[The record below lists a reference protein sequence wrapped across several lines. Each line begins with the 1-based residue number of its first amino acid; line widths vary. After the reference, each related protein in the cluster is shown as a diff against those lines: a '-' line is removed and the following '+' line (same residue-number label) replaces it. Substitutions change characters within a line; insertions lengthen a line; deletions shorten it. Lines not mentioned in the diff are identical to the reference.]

1 MKSTTNS
8 CPSYFEYSVL
18 AIIASVI
25 ILPIIGYLYAT
36 PTEPTYTIINTSS
49 KASPATVFS
58 MAYKN
63 ATRSDWYQAQNC
75 EDGIRAFNNTEN
87 AIMSYNSSIEFAAR
101 NKGLNCKL
109 EGVDPTKVL
118 FIGETPVNICRA
130 KGSDI
135 DFGSERTTLGMA
147 SMYATQLH
155 EDKFVDA
162 GANVKIVPF
171 SGSKTVLAALKAG
184 DIDLGWIG
192 SGLAMKHSSSIDCL
206 YSTDPNLDNYVGKR
220 LSLAVPDFRITFVLY
235 TNGDTP
241 KLNQEEF
248 DKFLTNRNIFKLQA
262 DEDGINNVVEY
273 VDTMFNNWSEKSNAK
288 AK

>member
-1 MKSTTNS
+1 MKETLAVIALIVAFYVGDHFYNT
-8 CPSYFEYSVL
+8 PSG
-18 AIIASVI
+18 A
-25 ILPIIGYLYAT
+25 
-36 PTEPTYTIINTSS
+36 PTHTIINTSS

-58 MAYKN
+58 MAYKK
-63 ATRSDWYQAQNC
+63 ATGSNWYQAQNC

-87 AIMSYNSSIEFAAR
+87 AIMSYNSSVEFAAR

-130 KGSDI
+130 KGSDV

-147 SMYATQLH
+147 SMYATKLH

-206 YSTDPNLDNYVGKR
+206 YSTDPNLDNYIGKS
-220 LSLAVPDFRITFVLY
+220 LGLAVPDFMITFVLY
-235 TNGDTP
+235 MNGDIP
-241 KLNQEEF
+241 PNLNQEEF

-262 DEDGINNVVEY
+262 DEAGINNVVEY
-273 VDTMFNNWSEKSNAK
+273 VDTMFNNWSEKSK
-288 AK
+288 WQ

>member
-1 MKSTTNS
+1 
-8 CPSYFEYSVL
+8 
-18 AIIASVI
+18 
-25 ILPIIGYLYAT
+25 
-36 PTEPTYTIINTSS
+36 
-49 KASPATVFS
+49 
-58 MAYKN
+58 
-63 ATRSDWYQAQNC
+63 
-75 EDGIRAFNNTEN
+75 
-87 AIMSYNSSIEFAAR
+87 
-101 NKGLNCKL
+101 
-109 EGVDPTKVL
+109 
-118 FIGETPVNICRA
+118 
-130 KGSDI
+130 
-135 DFGSERTTLGMA
+135 MA

-248 DKFLTNRNIFKLQA
+248 DKFLTNRNIFKNEVS
-262 DEDGINNVVEY
+262 EDGINNVVEY
-273 VDTMFNNWSEKSNAK
+273 VDTMFNNWSEKANAK